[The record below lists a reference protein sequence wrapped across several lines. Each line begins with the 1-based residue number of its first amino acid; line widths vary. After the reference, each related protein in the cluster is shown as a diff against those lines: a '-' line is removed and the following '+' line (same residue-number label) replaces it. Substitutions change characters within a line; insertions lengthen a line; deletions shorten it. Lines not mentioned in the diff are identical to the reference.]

1 MSISNFA
8 NILVATFLLQSI
20 PTFAQEIEI
29 KEIRLGM
36 TQAEVEKKVG
46 QLPLQNFTIAGVPSK
61 YSTVSVEFHEGK
73 VDSFRFFFNSQDF
86 NDVLGAVQK
95 KYPKLK
101 CENSSVKNSIGMSFT
116 NTDCVLREPLGSL
129 QLSRFVNDIST
140 SVLSLVSDRR
150 IKEFTEK
157 KLEHQKDL

>member
-1 MSISNFA
+1 MYTPNLA
-8 NILVATFLLQSI
+8 HILVATFLLQSI

-36 TQAEVEKKVG
+36 TRAEVQKKVG

-61 YSTVSVEFHEGK
+61 YSTVSVEFHEDK

-86 NDVLGAVQK
+86 NDVLEAVQK

-101 CENSSVKNSIGMSFT
+101 CENSSVKNSIGVSFS

-129 QLSRFVNDIST
+129 QLSRFVSDTRT
-140 SVLSLVSDRR
+140 SVLSLVSDRS
-150 IKEFTEK
+150 IKEFTENK
-157 KLEHQKDL
+157 SERQKDL